1 MSRVLIRGI
10 FSHRLFILSFQT
22 FRISKFASALAFS
35 LTTESL
41 WSSVR
46 AESAMQPTGGIFT
59 NVDSVSK
66 LNPHVVVDYVS
77 SCSDLSSVIL
87 PDTAFP
93 EHSECLFESFV
104 SIQFPGQVFGDRC
117 SSPDVDIEEIKANL
131 FAAVG
136 QCQDFDELGFIDTA
150 ARIVQAIFAD
160 ESCWEE
166 LCEEDSGVLLHIESQ
181 FLDSC
186 ADVDLPYPDDFGGMF
201 AGTEEDAEGQILT
214 CMLRYVMETTAFE
227 FGFDSAPPVPCFPP
241 GYDAIAT
248 VCPSTLAQPAYDKC
262 TNNAEAFG
270 VMIKDDDF
278 QFSMSMRLYD
288 DDGTQHDDDNEDDGT
303 DDLTLFE
310 KFCSI
315 LKKLSTEEGLDCL
328 FEICDT
334 SVGPDT
340 DMPSDV
346 PSLIPSLSPM
356 PSLEPLSDMP
366 SITHTFASSSV
377 PSLSAIPSQ
386 FPSSGQPT
394 HPPTER
400 PSRSPSEVP
409 SLPPSSAPTTA
420 SPSVVPSSSP
430 SGSPSASPS
439 GSPSASP
446 SGSPSASPSRSP
458 SASPSAT
465 PSSSPTFEAI
475 QSVIDVAIS
484 AEFSIDIPGDV
495 VPDALSR
502 IIEDSVEKML
512 SGKVNA
518 TVVSI
523 GGNTPTRH
531 LLSGNPLRRRRLQ
544 SVPVELLIEATELCY
559 QTDSLCNT
567 LGVNLA
573 ATLNDTFV
581 TAFADGSITTY
592 IQEEGA
598 ARNIEVLKTATVV
611 PDSLTVTTSNVELND
626 PVTID
631 NPEVTDET
639 SSAVAFGVS
648 LVLLLP
654 SVLVFLVA

>member
-214 CMLRYVMETTAFE
+214 CMLRYVMETSAFE

-366 SITHTFASSSV
+366 SITQPLEHQV
-377 PSLSAIPSQ
+377 YRLSLRFLRIFHLDSLRILRLNA
-386 FPSSGQPT
+386 
-394 HPPTER
+394 HLDR
-400 PSRSPSEVP
+400 PLIP

-420 SPSVVPSSSP
+420 SPSVAPSSSP

-439 GSPSASP
+439 RSPSASP

-458 SASPSAT
+458 SASPSAA
-465 PSSSPTFEAI
+465 PSSSPTFQAL
-475 QSVIDVAIS
+475 QSIIDIAIS
-484 AEFSIDIPGDV
+484 AEFSIEIPGVV
-495 VPDALSR
+495 VPDHLPE
-502 IIEDSVEKML
+502 IIEDSVEEML
-512 SGKVNA
+512 PGNVNA

-523 GGNTPTRH
+523 GGNTLIRH
-531 LLSGNPLRRRRLQ
+531 LLRGNPLRRRRLQ
-544 SVPVELLIEATELCY
+544 SVPVELLIEATQLCY
-559 QTDSLCNT
+559 HTDSVCNT
-567 LGVNLA
+567 LGINLA
-573 ATLNDTFV
+573 ATLNETFS
-581 TAFADGSITTY
+581 TAIADGSITTY

-598 ARNIEVLKTATVV
+598 ARNIEVLENATIV

-626 PVTID
+626 PVVVE